1 MVIIV
6 FEKHY
11 LSSKIFL
18 ILLMMQNQILIKS
31 FKKFVISTSFFMTII
46 FLLEIVY
53 FAIYITLDLS
63 LFFVISNFM
72 LPSNLARSCFML
84 FKPQMAFFLLFHFQK
99 HCFYLFHLNF
109 FLKSNFYSTSILKF
123 IQKIKKYSFLQF

>member
-1 MVIIV
+1 
-6 FEKHY
+6 
-11 LSSKIFL
+11 
-18 ILLMMQNQILIKS
+18 
-31 FKKFVISTSFFMTII
+31 MTII

-123 IQKIKKYSFLQF
+123 IQKIKKIFISAVLKFVSVTLIVLFKTPCSILYVIVVSFFGLVH